1 MNRIALLV
9 IVLAACGDDAG
20 TTADAAVDAP
30 GGDAPDAGPSC
41 TCTYG
46 AVTNAGAVTTNGA
59 DELSGLAASHMIAGT
74 LWAHND
80 SGDTARLFAL
90 GTTGTAKGIATLQA
104 ASADDWEDIAVAPC
118 GAKECIYVA
127 DIGDNNLDRP
137 SVRIYEVDEP
147 AAIQGPVNATY
158 RAFDIAYPD
167 GAHNAEALFVDP
179 RDGESY
185 IITKQATNPS
195 TVFRMPRTAGQQTT
209 AVSVGTISIPTGSLL
224 VTGADLHVDACGL
237 NLLVRTYDGLYE
249 LHAPAGATIAQLVAS
264 PKKTVPSATEAQG
277 EAVAYLPDGRSY
289 LTVSEEPGGAA
300 PQLKR
305 VACN

>member
-1 MNRIALLV
+1 MIRAAL
-9 IVLAACGDDAG
+9 IVLLLAACGDDGA
-20 TTADAAVDAP
+20 TPADAAVDTST
-30 GGDAPDAGPSC
+30 GDAPDAGPSC

-46 AVTNAGAVTTNGA
+46 AVMNAGAVTTAGA
-59 DELSGLAASHMIAGT
+59 DELSGLVASRMIAGT

-80 SGDTARLFAL
+80 SGDGPRLFAL
-90 GTTGTAKGIATLQA
+90 TTSGSAKGTATLQA
-104 ASADDWEDIAVAPC
+104 AAADDWEDIAVAPC
-118 GAKECIYVA
+118 GTKQCIYVA
-127 DIGDNNLDRP
+127 DIGDNLMARA

-147 AAIQGPVNATY
+147 AAIQGPVNVTY
-158 RAFDIAYPD
+158 RAFDIAYPN
-167 GAHNAEALFVDP
+167 GARNSEALFVDP

-195 TVFRMPRTAGQQTT
+195 TVYRMPRMAGVQST
-209 AVSVGTISIPTGSLL
+209 AVSVGTINIPGGSLL

-249 LHAPAGATIAQLVAS
+249 LHAPVGATIAQLVAA
-264 PKKTVPSATEAQG
+264 PKKSVPSATEAQG

>member
-1 MNRIALLV
+1 MSRAALLV
-9 IVLAACGDDAG
+9 VVLAACGDDGA
-20 TTADAAVDAP
+20 TTADAAVD
-30 GGDAPDAGPSC
+30 GTTVDTPDAGPNC

-59 DELSGLAASHMIAGT
+59 DELSGLVASRMIAST

-80 SGDTARLFAL
+80 SGDGPRLFAL
-90 GTTGTAKGIATLQA
+90 ATTGTAKGIATLQA
-104 ASADDWEDIAVAPC
+104 ATADDWEDIAIGPC
-118 GAKECIYVA
+118 GTKECIYVG
-127 DIGDNNLDRP
+127 DIGDNLMARAT
-137 SVRIYEVDEP
+137 VRIYEVDEP
-147 AAIQGPVNATY
+147 AAIQGPVNVTY
-158 RAFDIAYPD
+158 RGFDIAYPD
-167 GAHNAEALFVDP
+167 GPHNAEALFVDP

-195 TVFRMPRTAGQQTT
+195 TVFRMPRMAGVQST
-209 AVSVGTISIPTGSLL
+209 AVSVGTISIPGGSLL
-224 VTGADLHVDACGL
+224 VTGADLHVGACGL

-249 LHAPAGATIAQLVAS
+249 LHAPVGATIAQLVAA
-264 PKKTVPSATEAQG
+264 PKKSVPSATEAQG

-289 LTVSEEPGGAA
+289 LTVSEEPGGAT